1 MRYAEEFAPVALH
14 WMDRHL
20 IAMAPD
26 LKELLP
32 EELHS
37 QDASIAVIKPFAL
50 VPCFLAFES
59 VTLHAGS

>member
-1 MRYAEEFAPVALH
+1 MRYAEEFATVALH

-20 IAMAPD
+20 IAMAPN

-50 VPCFLAFES
+50 VPCFGRL
-59 VTLHAGS
+59 